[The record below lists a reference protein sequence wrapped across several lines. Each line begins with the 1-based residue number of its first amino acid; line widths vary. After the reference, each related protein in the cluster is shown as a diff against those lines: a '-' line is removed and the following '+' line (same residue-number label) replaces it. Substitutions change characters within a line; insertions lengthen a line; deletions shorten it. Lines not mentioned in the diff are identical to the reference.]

1 MAAAASSNNNDND
14 DDLLLTVEPVYGGTN
29 NTSSSQQHVGRN
41 LYEISSKKGGAT
53 IDGQHPSL
61 LICHTPTMLRYSS
74 ITATKSDFSGG
85 SQASGDVVGGG
96 DLGAIAYAAS
106 AGILLALHH
115 ANNGIGVV
123 SPALSGLDTWCP
135 VRFTTEMLDKGGTGL
150 DAVTS
155 LAELVTRSFK
165 PQSSLTTSTTNT
177 TTTTTL
183 QQQQPCSIIGAHVS
197 DASSKLASLAAVF
210 DIPVVSSS
218 AMSTTLN
225 DIKQYPTFLRTHTDV
240 DGFGTMSVS
249 FIKNRLGIN
258 KFGLL
263 FTNDGYGY
271 GFSRSVLEAAS
282 EYDDVT
288 VVGGGVPYIGMSS
301 SSSSSSS
308 GSDNNKDDDDELR
321 AAMKILVDS
330 GCNYFVGNFYAE
342 SFAKVMTIATE
353 YGLIGEGKF
362 WLISGTADIAPFIL
376 GGALKVNQVVGKAI
390 EGNGMYFCEGGVP
403 GLNGTYDIFTREWN
417 ALTYDEQALA
427 YINSKQPV
435 KEDGTQYVYP
445 PEFFQMR
452 PHHVV
457 TFSYDAGVGLAL
469 SACEAWKDATAA
481 AAAAAAAGVKRDLGT
496 TGAFNG
502 SAHYAAF
509 ANSTYIGASGHIK
522 FRKTFPTRTAE
533 SSYFVMSN
541 LRAVPVDDNSTLVHF
556 KGSPI
561 IDYYDTLTSTWQ
573 QLPGKALVYSGGSSV
588 PPLEMVPLNQNLTAG
603 GIIAIVLAVVLAAV
617 ISASMLLRR
626 RRKQNEIS
634 WEINPM
640 ELQFDDPPVVI
651 GRGTFGLV
659 LLAEYRGTTVAVK
672 RVLPPHSV
680 VQQKKR
686 LSSFGRRSSASV
698 SDSEKFDSLE
708 EGLSSGEG
716 VRANNRQRVSL
727 HGDALSLPSGEGV
740 PLRANN
746 CQRVS
751 FHGDALKNVPEA
763 DEWDENNTKE
773 IIPSDFNPGVLSGTC
788 LTGTGSG
795 DATKRRFTLTLKSV
809 GIGNLGDDGYENL
822 KRQFMK
828 EMRLLSTLRHP
839 NICTVMGEVTLG
851 NDPMLIMEYMQMGSF
866 FSLLHNETVPL
877 SGELILP
884 ILQDVAKGVR
894 FLHSSSPPVVHSDL
908 KSANILVDSHFR
920 AKVTDFGLSQKKK
933 VGAAG
938 TPYWMAPELLR
949 KESDNTTASDAYSFG
964 IILFEAYT
972 RKVPYD
978 GEDYDDVIKLVA
990 DKEVQKRPPLP
1001 EKAPPQINSIMTE
1014 CFADNPNERP
1024 IFDELDVRLQRLT
1037 VESADVTDTIRSHRK
1052 VDPLSSQLF
1061 YDNFPK
1067 KVADVLR
1074 EGRKVEPE
1082 SRECVSIFFSDIVG
1096 FTDISSRLSPLK
1108 VSDMLDRL
1116 YHSFDE
1122 FSRAHDVFK
1131 IETIGDAYMA
1141 VTNLVKDQDDHAKRL
1156 VDFAVEALAA
1166 ANETLID
1173 VDDKSR
1179 GCVNIRVGLHSGPVV
1194 ASVVGSRNLKY
1205 SIFGDTVNVAAR
1217 MEQNSRVNRI
1227 HMSES
1232 TAKILRLQDPSRSIT
1247 PRGTI
1252 NVKGKD
1258 LPMETFWINE
1268 KPSSGEKDEYNYL
1281 PRRASA
1287 NGRKSKDK
1295 EVD

>member
-1 MAAAASSNNNDND
+1 MTVSSPSSTQTKHEFGYFDSLMARASNNNDD
-14 DDLLLTVEPVYGGTN
+14 LLTVEPVYGGKN
-29 NTSSSQQHVGRN
+29 NTSHVGRN
-41 LYEISSKKGGAT
+41 LYEISPKNGGAAAAAEEGT
-53 IDGQHPSL
+53 TTVDFGQHPSL

-74 ITATKSDFSGG
+74 TSTTTNKSDFSGG

-115 ANNGIGVV
+115 ANNGNGIVA
-123 SPALSGLDTWCP
+123 PELSGLDTWCP

-155 LAELVTRSFK
+155 LAELVTRSPK
-165 PQSSLTTSTTNT
+165 PQSSTTAT
-177 TTTTTL
+177 TTIL
-183 QQQQPCSIIGAHVS
+183 QQQQQQPCSIIGAHVS

-225 DIKQYPTFLRTHTDV
+225 DRKQYPTFLRTHTDV
-240 DGFGTMSVS
+240 GGFGLMSVS
-249 FIKNRLGIN
+249 FLKNRLGIH

-282 EYDDVT
+282 EYDDVE

-301 SSSSSSS
+301 SSS
-308 GSDNNKDDDDELR
+308 DKDDDELR

-403 GLNGTYDIFTREWN
+403 GLNGTYDTFTREWN
-417 ALTYDEQALA
+417 ALTKDEQALA

-435 KEDGTQYVYP
+435 KEDGTQYVYS

-469 SACEAWKDATAA
+469 SACKAWKDATTAA
-481 AAAAAAAGVKRDLGT
+481 SASAGVERDLGT

-522 FRKTFPTRTAE
+522 FRETFPTRTAE

-561 IDYYDTLTSTWQ
+561 IDYYDTLTSKWQ

-588 PPLEMVPLNQNLTAG
+588 PPLEMVPLDQNLSAG

-626 RRKQNEIS
+626 RIKQNEIS
-634 WEINPM
+634 WEINPV

-672 RVLPPHSV
+672 RVLPPRSV
-680 VQQKKR
+680 AQEKR
-686 LSSFGRRSSASV
+686 RHSSFGRRSSASL
-698 SDSEKFDSLE
+698 SDSEMFDSLE

-716 VRANNRQRVSL
+716 VRANNRQRVS
-727 HGDALSLPSGEGV
+727 
-740 PLRANN
+740 
-746 CQRVS
+746 

-763 DEWDENNTKE
+763 DEWVENKSGGDNAKK
-773 IIPSDFNPGVLSGTC
+773 IIFSDFNPGVLSGTC

-795 DATKRRFTLTLKSV
+795 NSVTVTATKRRSTLTLKSV
-809 GIGNLGDDGYENL
+809 GIGNFGDDGYENL

-851 NDPMLIMEYMQMGSF
+851 NDPMLIMEYMQMGSL

-908 KSANILVDSHFR
+908 KSANILVDSRFR

-933 VGAAG
+933 IGAAG

-1001 EKAPPQINSIMTE
+1001 EKAPPQIQSIMTE

-1052 VDPLSSQLF
+1052 ADPFSSQLL

-1067 KVADVLR
+1067 KVAEVLQ

-1096 FTDISSRLSPLK
+1096 FTDISSRLSPMK

-1116 YHSFDE
+1116 YHRFDE
-1122 FSRAHDVFK
+1122 LSRAHDVFK

-1141 VTNLVKDQDDHAKRL
+1141 VTNLVKDQDDHVKRL

-1258 LPMETFWINE
+1258 LSMETFWINE
-1268 KPSSGEKDEYNYL
+1268 KSTSGEKDEYNYL
-1281 PRRASA
+1281 PRR
-1287 NGRKSKDK
+1287 NVGTERREID
-1295 EVD
+1295 D